1 MRTRDGSGCVPFVSP
16 SVGFHSIRD
25 GVTLYLLFKFGR
37 KKKMKKGLFCVALIV
52 SAVCACGVALATS
65 NTTHQQWDFST
76 SGNPAYPDVVNN
88 DFGSPVIT
96 LPSGTWLSTYGG
108 ASGVW
113 RFTAISEMSIAIP
126 NTGNTAP
133 NTQKE
138 ISLQVTYKDPAGA
151 GEDLPI
157 TVIPAYDS
165 IGLITREIL
174 SNGYFHDTYKIIITP
189 NPASEVIDIFTIQC
203 TLYVDQ
209 IIVDTICIPEP
220 ATIAILSLGGLL
232 LRRKK

>member
-1 MRTRDGSGCVPFVSP
+1 
-16 SVGFHSIRD
+16 
-25 GVTLYLLFKFGR
+25 
-37 KKKMKKGLFCVALIV
+37 MKKTLFSIVAIV
-52 SAVCACGVALATS
+52 SVVCSCSVALATS

-76 SGNPAYPDVVNN
+76 NANPAYPNIVSN

-96 LPSGTWLSTYGG
+96 LSSGTWLSTYGG

-113 RFTAISEMSIAIP
+113 RFTAMGNMSIEIP

-133 NTQKE
+133 DTQKE
-138 ISLQVTYKDPAGA
+138 ISLQITYKDPAGA
-151 GEDLPI
+151 GEDIPV

-165 IGLITREIL
+165 IGLTSREIL

-220 ATIAILSLGGLL
+220 ATIAVLSLGGLL